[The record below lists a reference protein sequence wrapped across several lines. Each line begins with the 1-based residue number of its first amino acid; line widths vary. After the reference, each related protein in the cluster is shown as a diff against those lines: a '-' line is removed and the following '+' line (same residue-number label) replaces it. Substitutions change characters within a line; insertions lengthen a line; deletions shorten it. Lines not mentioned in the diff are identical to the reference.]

1 MQQIVTL
8 LPLILMLVVF
18 YLVIFIP
25 ENKRKKKYAALL
37 NNLKVNDEVMTK
49 GGIMGKIINIQDE
62 YIILES
68 GPDRT
73 RIKLSKSGIGTVIN
87 SNSAECSR
95 EKVEN

>member
-1 MQQIVTL
+1 MGQLGSVFTMV
-8 LPLILMLVVF
+8 LMLAVF

-37 NNLKVNDEVMTK
+37 NNLKVNDEVLTK
-49 GGIMGKIINIQDE
+49 GGVIGKIIKIQDE

-73 RIKLSKSGIGTVIN
+73 KIKVSKSGIGTVIN
-87 SNSAECSR
+87 SNTAEVV
-95 EKVEN
+95 EKK

>member
-1 MQQIVTL
+1 MGQLGSVFTMV
-8 LPLILMLVVF
+8 LMLAVF

-37 NNLKVNDEVMTK
+37 NNLKVNDEVLTK
-49 GGIMGKIINIQDE
+49 GGMMGKIIKIQDE

-73 RIKLSKSGIGTVIN
+73 KIKLSKTGIGTVIN
-87 SNSAECSR
+87 SNTTEVV
-95 EKVEN
+95 EKK

>member
-1 MQQIVTL
+1 LQY
-8 LPLILMLVVF
+8 F

-49 GGIMGKIINIQDE
+49 GGMMGKIINIQDE

-87 SNSAECSR
+87 VSNAEVV
-95 EKVEN
+95 EKK

>member
-1 MQQIVTL
+1 MGQFGSLISIV
-8 LPLILMLVVF
+8 LMLAVF
-18 YLVIFIP
+18 YLVVFIP

-49 GGIMGKIINIQDE
+49 GGIMGKIINIQDD

-73 RIKLSKSGIGTVIN
+73 RVKLSKSGIGTVIN
-87 SNSAECSR
+87 LNSDEVV
-95 EKVEN
+95 EKK

>member
-1 MQQIVTL
+1 MGQLGSVFTMV
-8 LPLILMLVVF
+8 LMLAVF

-37 NNLKVNDEVMTK
+37 NNLKVNDEVLTK
-49 GGIMGKIINIQDE
+49 GGMMGKVIKIQDE

-87 SNSAECSR
+87 LNTDEAV
-95 EKVEN
+95 EKK

>member
-1 MQQIVTL
+1 MGQLGSVFTMV
-8 LPLILMLVVF
+8 LMLAVF
-18 YLVIFIP
+18 YLVVFIP

-49 GGIMGKIINIQDE
+49 GGMMGKIINIQDE
-62 YIILES
+62 YIIFES

-87 SNSAECSR
+87 INTTEVV
-95 EKVEN
+95 EKK

>member
-1 MQQIVTL
+1 MGQYSGL
-8 LPLILMLVVF
+8 LSMVLILGVF

-49 GGIMGKIINIQDE
+49 GGIIGKIVNMQE
-62 YIILES
+62 EFVILES

-73 RIKLSKSGIGTVIN
+73 KIKLARTGIGSVRN
-87 SNSAECSR
+87 SSSSDVVL
-95 EKVEN
+95 EKK

>member
-1 MQQIVTL
+1 MQSIGTL
-8 LPLILMLVVF
+8 LPLILMLAVF

-49 GGIMGKIINIQDE
+49 GGMMGKIINIQDE

-73 RIKLSKSGIGTVIN
+73 RIKLAKSGIGTVIN
-87 SNSAECSR
+87 VSNAEVV
-95 EKVEN
+95 EKK

>member
-1 MQQIVTL
+1 MQSIGTL
-8 LPLILMLVVF
+8 LPLILMLAVF

-37 NNLKVNDEVMTK
+37 SNLKINDEVMTK
-49 GGIMGKIINIQDE
+49 GGMMGKIINIQDE

-73 RIKLSKSGIGTVIN
+73 RIKLAKSGIATAIN
-87 SNSAECSR
+87 VSNSEVV
-95 EKVEN
+95 EKK

>member
-1 MQQIVTL
+1 MQSIGTL
-8 LPLILMLVVF
+8 GPLVLMLAVF
-18 YLVIFIP
+18 WLVIFIP

-49 GGIMGKIINIQDE
+49 GGIMGKIINIQDD

-73 RIKLSKSGIGTVIN
+73 RIKLSKSGIGTVVNIDN
-87 SNSAECSR
+87 AEVVV
-95 EKVEN
+95 EKK

>member
-1 MQQIVTL
+1 MGQLGSL
-8 LPLILMLVVF
+8 LPLILMLGVF

-68 GPDRT
+68 GPDRA
-73 RIKLSKSGIGTVIN
+73 RIKLAKSGISTVIN
-87 SNSAECSR
+87 SNSAEVV
-95 EKVEN
+95 EKK

>member
-1 MQQIVTL
+1 MGQLGTL
-8 LPLILMLVVF
+8 LPLILMLAVF

-68 GPDRT
+68 GPDRA
-73 RIKLSKSGIGTVIN
+73 RIKLAKSGIGTVIN
-87 SNSAECSR
+87 SNNVEVV
-95 EKVEN
+95 EKK

>member
-1 MQQIVTL
+1 MGQIGTL
-8 LPLILMLVVF
+8 IPLVLMLAVF

-49 GGIMGKIINIQDE
+49 GGMMGKIINIQDE

-87 SNSAECSR
+87 VNTAEVV
-95 EKVEN
+95 EKK

>member
-1 MQQIVTL
+1 MGQYGSIISLV
-8 LPLILMLVVF
+8 LMLGVF

-25 ENKRKKKYAALL
+25 ESKRKKKYAALL

-62 YIILES
+62 YIVLES

-73 RIKLSKSGIGTVIN
+73 RFKLAKSGIGTVIVKD
-87 SNSAECSR
+87 SAEIV
-95 EKVEN
+95 EKK

>member
-1 MQQIVTL
+1 MQSIGTL
-8 LPLILMLVVF
+8 LPLILMLAVF

-49 GGIMGKIINIQDE
+49 GGMMGKIINIQDE

-87 SNSAECSR
+87 VSNAEVV
-95 EKVEN
+95 EKK